1 MQPSSRTLRPLS
13 FRAASVVLVSLSC
26 LIINSRAENK
36 ISRVLIKDSVSGP
49 HRTELIDKLRT
60 ITGFSKLTFSE
71 NGSLQLEGH
80 VEEGSARARELLVRA
95 ATGPAIIVLEDAS
108 GRADVA
114 FCRVVPARVN
124 SAALKQ
130 SLPAYV
136 VLVDF
141 KDFRQLTGDAEA
153 LAAFDVGWGVL
164 HELDHIVSDSDD
176 AQKPGEIGNCEDHIN
191 AMRLEIGLPSR
202 SEYFFTPV
210 FSQSNTNFAIRY
222 VRLPFE
228 SRSAGYGQTKRYWL
242 VWDAV
247 TVGGLNLDNQRA
259 LVR

>member
-13 FRAASVVLVSLSC
+13 SHLASVVLVSLSC
-26 LIINSRAENK
+26 LIINSHAETRN
-36 ISRVLIKDSVSGP
+36 SRVLIKDSVSAN

-60 ITGFSKLTFSE
+60 ISGFSKLTFSE
-71 NGSLQLEGH
+71 NGSLQLDGL
-80 VEEGSARARELLVRA
+80 VDAGSAQARELLVRA
-95 ATGPAIIVLEDAS
+95 ANGPAIIVLEDAS

-114 FCRVVPARVN
+114 FCRVVPARVKG
-124 SAALKQ
+124 AYKQ

-176 AQKPGEIGNCEDHIN
+176 AQKPGEVGKCEDHIN
-191 AMRLEIGLPSR
+191 AMRSELGLPSR
-202 SEYFFTPV
+202 TEYFFTPV
-210 FSQSNTNFAIRY
+210 SSRSDPNFTVRY
-222 VRLPFE
+222 VRLPFVN
-228 SRSAGYGQTKRYWL
+228 RSAGYVETKRYWL
-242 VWDAV
+242 VWDAIS
-247 TVGGLNLDNQRA
+247 VGGINLDNQRA

>member
-1 MQPSSRTLRPLS
+1 MEPSSRTLRPLS

-26 LIINSRAENK
+26 LLINSQAQN
-36 ISRVLIKDSVSGP
+36 SRVLIKDTVSP
-49 HRTELIDKLRT
+49 SHKAELIDKLRT
-60 ITGFSKLTFSE
+60 ISGFSKLTFTQ
-71 NGSLQLEGH
+71 NGSLELAGL
-80 VEEGSARARELLVRA
+80 VTGGSESARELLTSA
-95 ATGPAIIVLEDAS
+95 IKGPAIIVLEDAS

-114 FCRVVPARVN
+114 FCRVVPARVKGIN
-124 SAALKQ
+124 KP

-141 KDFRQLTGDAEA
+141 KDFRQLTGDPEA
-153 LAAFDVGWGVL
+153 LAAFGVGWGVL
-164 HELDHIVSDSDD
+164 HEVDHIGSDADD
-176 AQKPGEIGNCEDHIN
+176 ARKPGEIGKCEDNIN
-191 AMRLEIGLPSR
+191 RMRSEIGLPSR

-210 FSQSNTNFAIRY
+210 STQSDTNFAIRY

-228 SRSAGYGQTKRYWL
+228 SRVAGYRETKRYWL
-242 VWDAV
+242 VWDAI